1 MTGLC
6 YTVGISYLSFGTT
19 AHGGGAGGE
28 SGGRNMDVS
37 GLKNRFA
44 RVVFALLASAGVFAL
59 SLYTRDLTEHNIFPV
74 LFIAVVLSAWM
85 GGRLAA
91 LLSTAALSLA
101 TAYYHMAPAGSF
113 EVSDA
118 DDVVRLGTFTV
129 TGAFVAWLS
138 GALKDSRTIL
148 MATLRSIGDAV
159 IATDRRGHIRFFNPV
174 AEKLTGWSQQD
185 AKGRALTEVFRTVN
199 AATGERIHLPGLETL
214 RSVSTLPEST
224 CLIPKSGDPVYIDDS
239 IAPIRSE
246 SGKTLGS
253 ILVFNDA
260 SSRRANAA
268 ALLEAERQLAQAQ
281 RMEAVGRLAG
291 GIAHEFN
298 NMLMVIN
305 GYAALV
311 LEEIDDGSPLR
322 SGVQEILKAGDRA
335 ATLTRQ
341 VLAFA
346 HGQPVKFEVVDLN
359 RIVLDFEKT
368 LRRLIGGIEIV
379 TTLSEE
385 PLYTLADVGQM
396 EQVIMNLAINAR
408 DAMPGGGRLTIATG
422 VDASDARGE
431 EPDSGNAAT
440 GYAVLRVSDTGIGID
455 PETRAHVFE
464 PFFTTKET
472 GKGTGLGLSI
482 VHGIVAKHQG
492 HIRIKSEPGQGSTFE
507 VCLRR
512 AAPVPRESSISL
524 NPPKAPRGTATILL
538 VEDNDDVRK
547 LVREI
552 LTNLG
557 YQVLDAVNAEDALAV
572 LENHREKIDLMVTDI
587 MMPGLSGLE
596 LAKRVSSMHPAMQVL
611 FVSGLVDHDAA
622 ADALGEPNVAYLKKP
637 ITPADLASKVAE
649 IVSRRS
655 AAEAG

>member
-1 MTGLC
+1 
-6 YTVGISYLSFGTT
+6 
-19 AHGGGAGGE
+19 
-28 SGGRNMDVS
+28 MDVS
-37 GLKNRFA
+37 GLKNRYA
-44 RVVFALLASAGVFAL
+44 RVVLALLASAGVFLL
-59 SLYTRDLTEHNIFPV
+59 SLYTRGFTEHNVFPF
-74 LFIAVVLSAWM
+74 LFAAVVLSAWL

-101 TAYYHMAPAGSF
+101 TAYYHMAPVGF
-113 EVSDA
+113 EVSDP
-118 DDVVRLGTFTV
+118 DDVVRLGTFTL

-138 GALKDSRTIL
+138 GALKDSQTIL

-174 AEKLTGWSQQD
+174 AEKLTGWSHQD

-199 AATGERIHLPGLETL
+199 AETGESVHLPRLETL
-214 RSVSTLPEST
+214 QNISTLPQNT
-224 CLIPKSGDPVYIDDS
+224 CLIPKSGDPVFIDDS
-239 IAPIRSE
+239 IAPVQSE

-268 ALLEAERQLAQAQ
+268 ALREAERQLAQAQ

-341 VLAFA
+341 LLAFA

-368 LRRLIGGIEIV
+368 LRRLISGIEIV

-385 PLYTLADVGQM
+385 PLYALVDVGQI
-396 EQVIMNLAINAR
+396 EQVIMNLALNAR
-408 DAMPGGGRLTIATG
+408 DAMPGGGRLTIATAAG
-422 VDASDARGE
+422 ASDVSGAA
-431 EPDSGNAAT
+431 PDSGNAAT
-440 GYAVLRVSDTGIGID
+440 GCAVLRVSDTGVGID

-492 HIRIKSEPGQGSTFE
+492 HIRVKSEPGQGSTFE

-512 AAPVPRESSISL
+512 ADPVPQESPVSL
-524 NPPKAPRGTATILL
+524 NPQKAPRGTATILL

-547 LVREI
+547 LVKEI

-557 YQVLDAVNAEDALAV
+557 YHVLDAANAEDALLA
-572 LENHREKIDLMVTDI
+572 LENHRGKIDLMVTDI

-596 LAKRVSSMHPAMQVL
+596 LAKRVSSMHPAMRVL
-611 FVSGLVDHDAA
+611 FVSGLVDHDTA

-649 IVSRRS
+649 IVSRSR
-655 AAEAG
+655 AADAG